1 MVIPPG
7 EPQGQ
12 TTRFGIM
19 CNGYRFPAWQAAAI
33 RSLLTMEG
41 VEAAVLIT
49 PDRAA
54 DRQSKLRRLADWP
67 RLLWNLYN
75 KGLVERRSV
84 ASRSIDLSA
93 DLSDARLM
101 ACRTEP
107 VGRYAERFSAEDVAA
122 IGELD
127 LDFILRFGFG
137 IIKGDVLAVPRWGV
151 WSFHHGD
158 ERAYRGRPP
167 GFWELVNGE
176 RVVGSILQRLT
187 ERLDAGIILY
197 RGFFKPVAHSYRRT
211 RDELFLGSSE
221 WPAAVV
227 GGIRS
232 GDVSVASAAA
242 SSTEAAVRRDPGNLV
257 MIRFLARQFIRLIRS
272 QWTGLTAAA
281 IWTVGVAEAP
291 IASVL
296 EGSLPTIRW
305 FPEQGASRYLADP
318 FPVSIDGRLWALVE
332 DYDYRSH
339 RGLISALDLNDWESK
354 PRPVIDAGVHASY
367 PFVFEREGT
376 FWCVPETYQA
386 KEIRLYRAVEFPDTW
401 EHHATLIKGVAAL
414 DSTII
419 HHDGLWWLFCT
430 DRDAGSNSKLRIW
443 FASHLTGPWTPH
455 PRNPVKTDVRSSRPA
470 GTPFVSNGVLYRP
483 AQDGS
488 DSYGGSITINR
499 VDRLTPTTFA
509 EEVVARVDP
518 PAHGR
523 YRDGLH
529 TISVTGDRIVLDGRR
544 DTFVFAAF
552 RRELT
557 SRLAR
562 FRRS

>member
-1 MVIPPG
+1 MVIPPD

-12 TTRFGIM
+12 ITRFGIM
-19 CNGYRFPAWQAAAI
+19 CNGHRFPAWQAAAI
-33 RSLLTMEG
+33 RSLLAMEG

-49 PDRAA
+49 PDQAA
-54 DRQSKLRRLADWP
+54 GRPGKLRRLADWP

-84 ASRSIDLSA
+84 ASRPIDLSTE
-93 DLSDARLM
+93 LSDVRVM

-107 VGRYAERFSAEDVAA
+107 VGRYAERFSDEDVAA
-122 IGELD
+122 IRELD

-137 IIKGDVLAVPRWGV
+137 IVKGDVLAVPRWGV

-176 RVVGSILQRLT
+176 KVVGSILQRLT
-187 ERLDAGIILY
+187 ERLDAGTILY

-232 GDVSVASAAA
+232 GDVSVASAPA

-257 MIRFLARQFIRLIRS
+257 MIGFLARQFIQLIRS

-296 EGSLPTIRW
+296 EGNLPAIRW

-318 FPVSIDGRLWALVE
+318 FPLSTNGGLWALVE

-339 RGLISALDLNDWESK
+339 RGLISALDLNDWDSL

-367 PFVFEREGT
+367 PYVFEWEGT
-376 FWCVPETYQA
+376 LWCVPETYQA
-386 KEIRLYRAVEFPDTW
+386 KEVRLYRAVEFPDTW

-414 DSTII
+414 DSTVI

-430 DRDAGSNSKLRIW
+430 DRDAGSNNKLRIW
-443 FASHLTGPWTPH
+443 FSSRLEGPWTPH

-470 GTPFVSNGVLYRP
+470 GTPFVSNGILYRP

-499 VDRLTPTTFA
+499 VDQLTPTKFV
-509 EEVVARVDP
+509 EEVVARIDP
-518 PAHGR
+518 PGHGR

-529 TISVTGDRIVLDGRR
+529 TISAIGDRIVLDGRR

-557 SRLAR
+557 SRLS
-562 FRRS
+562 RSRKP